1 LKYARTT
8 GAGLG
13 LILLTLLMALSAC
26 QARPRTQDGVP
37 RMAPSVLKQ
46 RLDAGEEVLVV
57 DARSAGSYEA
67 RHIRG
72 AISIPLDELES
83 RMDELARDQE
93 IVFY

>member
-1 LKYARTT
+1 MT

-26 QARPRTQDGVP
+26 EAQPRTQDGVP
-37 RMAPSVLKQ
+37 RMAPSVLKE
-46 RLDAGEEVLVV
+46 RLDAGDNVLVV
-57 DARSAGSYEA
+57 DARSSGGYAA

-83 RMDELARDQE
+83 RMDELPRDQE